1 MNAEL
6 LSQLCQ
12 TQAENE
18 RMLEA
23 IRDFKQKRKALDN
36 SQSDAFGHQSK
47 RVERRRQELKDSR
60 QRLYSFLE

>member
-12 TQAENE
+12 TQAKNE

-23 IRDFKQKRKALDN
+23 IRDFKKKREALDN

-47 RVERRRQELKDSR
+47 RIQRRQQQLKESK
-60 QRLYSFLE
+60 

>member
-12 TQAENE
+12 SQAKNE

-23 IRDFKQKRKALDN
+23 IRDFKQKREALDN

-47 RVERRRQELKDSR
+47 RIQRRQQELKESR
-60 QRLYSFLE
+60 RRLYSFLE

>member
-12 TQAENE
+12 SQAKNE

-23 IRDFKQKRKALDN
+23 IRDFKKKREALDN

-47 RVERRRQELKDSR
+47 RIQRRQQELKESR
-60 QRLYSFLE
+60 RRLYSFLE

>member
-6 LSQLCQ
+6 LSQFCQ
-12 TQAENE
+12 SQAKNE

-23 IRDFKQKRKALDN
+23 IRDFKKKREALDN

-47 RVERRRQELKDSR
+47 RIQRRQQELKESR
-60 QRLYSFLE
+60 RRLYSFLE

>member
-12 TQAENE
+12 SQAKNE
-18 RMLEA
+18 KMLEA
-23 IRDFKQKRKALDN
+23 ILDFKQKREALDN

-47 RVERRRQELKDSR
+47 RVERRIQELKESR
-60 QRLYSFLE
+60 QRLYSFLK

>member
-12 TQAENE
+12 SQAKNE

-23 IRDFKQKRKALDN
+23 IRDFKQKREALDN

-47 RVERRRQELKDSR
+47 RIQRKQQELKESR
-60 QRLYSFLE
+60 RRLYSFLE

>member
-12 TQAENE
+12 SQAKNE

-23 IRDFKQKRKALDN
+23 IRDFKKKRKALDN

-47 RVERRRQELKDSR
+47 RIQRRQQELKESR
-60 QRLYSFLE
+60 RRLYSFLE